1 MAKTKRNDVTVQT
14 IDLINAKVSKI
25 YFSNDKV
32 TRGSLDIISES
43 PNKKTIHTFVP
54 FVWFGADV
62 ELEEGDEVNT
72 RAHFFTDSY
81 EDKNKTKHYS
91 LGLCIDSCEVIW
103 TNLAR
108 QLPDIEK
115 EVKSPT

>member
-1 MAKTKRNDVTVQT
+1 MAKTKTRNDVTVQT

-91 LGLCIDSCEVIW
+91 LGLCIDECEV
-103 TNLAR
+103 L
-108 QLPDIEK
+108 
-115 EVKSPT
+115 